1 MDLSSPI
8 KVDGLQ
14 VRAGDL
20 VALASAR
27 DEPTVWRRDKR
38 LPFSNEQLR
47 SIFNAPLYT
56 GCTDDWHG
64 FAQPG
69 PEHPRRGRF

>member
-1 MDLSSPI
+1 M
-8 KVDGLQ
+8 VD
-14 VRAGDL
+14 
-20 VALASAR
+20 
-27 DEPTVWRRDKR
+27 PVWRRDKR

-56 GCTDDWHG
+56 GCTDDWLG

-69 PEHPRRGRF
+69 PERPRRGRF